1 MFSILE
7 AIDQTKSSS
16 KSSSGGDILRDI
28 KDKIRVANTLTL
40 EAYSCCPYITLD
52 MPFEDIENINVQPYF
67 IGLLRDDFIYF
78 SKIEDLFRKKISK
91 DDPT

>member
-1 MFSILE
+1 
-7 AIDQTKSSS
+7 
-16 KSSSGGDILRDI
+16 
-28 KDKIRVANTLTL
+28 
-40 EAYSCCPYITLD
+40 
-52 MPFEDIENINVQPYF
+52 MPFEDIEKINVLPYF

>member
-1 MFSILE
+1 
-7 AIDQTKSSS
+7 
-16 KSSSGGDILRDI
+16 
-28 KDKIRVANTLTL
+28 
-40 EAYSCCPYITLD
+40 
-52 MPFEDIENINVQPYF
+52 MPFEDIEKINVQPYF